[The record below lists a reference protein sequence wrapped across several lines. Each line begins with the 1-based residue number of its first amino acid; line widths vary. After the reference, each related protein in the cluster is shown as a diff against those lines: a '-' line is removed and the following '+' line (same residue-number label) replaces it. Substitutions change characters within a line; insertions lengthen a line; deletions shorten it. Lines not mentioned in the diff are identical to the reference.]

1 MEVINEHGVLGP
13 EPPGT
18 QHHLCLTSDGWLPHI
33 LMLTAWA
40 ARVQAYWSPMTSAQV
55 YRRAMSYNSSFRG
68 ALLLIKCLTWAD
80 LPHCLSRLGFPAWK
94 MVIAL
99 STFAF
104 LPASKTD
111 VNLKQASPV
120 LTELQDSVKDRP
132 ALGYYRRIVLLLLF
146 ADSSIQNQHSSG
158 A

>member
-40 ARVQAYWSPMTSAQV
+40 ARVQAYWSPMISAQV

-68 ALLLIKCLTWAD
+68 ALLLIKCLT
-80 LPHCLSRLGFPAWK
+80 
-94 MVIAL
+94 
-99 STFAF
+99 
-104 LPASKTD
+104 
-111 VNLKQASPV
+111 
-120 LTELQDSVKDRP
+120 
-132 ALGYYRRIVLLLLF
+132 
-146 ADSSIQNQHSSG
+146 
-158 A
+158 